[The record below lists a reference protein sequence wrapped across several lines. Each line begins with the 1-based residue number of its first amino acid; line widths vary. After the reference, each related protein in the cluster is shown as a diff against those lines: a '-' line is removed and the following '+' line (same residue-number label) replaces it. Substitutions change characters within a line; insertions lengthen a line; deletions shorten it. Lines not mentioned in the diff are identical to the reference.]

1 MHLVACRRSRVRR
14 QCLVVASFRR
24 GAVLVYD
31 SFGLRYLFTCM
42 LGVDFAK
49 ASGLGVGC
57 HVGRSILLEVE
68 PPAQSWLLSAELSQ
82 NNLDFA

>member
-1 MHLVACRRSRVRR
+1 M
-14 QCLVVASFRR
+14 
-24 GAVLVYD
+24 VYD
-31 SFGLRYLFTCM
+31 SLGLRYLFTCM
-42 LGVDFAK
+42 LGVDYAK

-57 HVGRSILLEVE
+57 HVGRCILLEAE